1 MVTESLLVRLV
12 KAVYCYEREL
22 DALRRPEGVEIGH
35 NTLVERIARKYGKSR
50 EEKLLIMETLANYRG
65 ED

>member
-1 MVTESLLVRLV
+1 MAESLLVRLV
-12 KAVYCYEREL
+12 RAVYRYEREL
-22 DALRRPEGVEIGH
+22 DAIRRPEGVEIGH
-35 NTLVERIARKYGKSR
+35 HTLVERIARKYGKSR